1 MLVYGGPMGR
11 AFVRRLLYRFGWDT
25 RSRHRTPVHAL
36 RRALADLPD
45 QGGPLLLDAGSGRG
59 GVAVF
64 MPDVD
69 VTGVDLQPPAE
80 PLTNL
85 TFRQGTI
92 TELPF
97 PDRSFPL
104 VSCIDVLEYLSFEE
118 RDKAIGELVRVASR
132 GVLIACPHGE
142 LARNCDREYQQAL
155 LQRGRP
161 VPEWITE
168 PSPHPYPT
176 AGGVAD
182 SVRRANGEASIS
194 VSYCEPVR
202 ICRLV
207 RVAAAR
213 SNKLYA
219 GVNLLFGLLLPFMGQ
234 PSAATGY
241 RMVLFAKVEK

>member
-1 MLVYGGPMGR
+1 M
-11 AFVRRLLYRFGWDT
+11 
-25 RSRHRTPVHAL
+25 
-36 RRALADLPD
+36 
-45 QGGPLLLDAGSGRG
+45 LLDAGSGRG

-80 PLTNL
+80 TLPNL
-85 TFRQGTI
+85 TFTQGTI
-92 TELPF
+92 TYLPF

-104 VSCIDVLEYLSFEE
+104 VSCIDVLEYLSLEA
-118 RDKAIGELVRVASR
+118 RDKAIGELVRVASH

-142 LARNCDREYQQAL
+142 VARSCDREYEQAL
-155 LQRGRP
+155 LERGRP

-176 AGGVAD
+176 ASGVAE
-182 SVRRANGEASIS
+182 SVRRASGDARIT
-194 VSYCEPVR
+194 VSYCEPAR

-219 GVNLLFGLLLPFMGQ
+219 AVNLLFGLLLPLIPE
-234 PSAATGY
+234 PSEETGY
-241 RMVLFAKVEK
+241 RMVLFAETGQTTSSAAAGRVGETPRPGS